1 MIDGVIAYQR
11 GIFPRSEDVVAATRG
26 LERGR
31 VAQQAV
37 DARFE
42 ADLDLFV
49 QTQREA
55 RLDYFSDGMLRWQ
68 DVFRPF
74 VEACSGLQARGLVRW
89 FDNNSFLRA
98 PEVIGALRP
107 DVGFASVAPPLAS
120 QSRACLPPLAIPVLP
135 CRRRARQPEHPHA
148 RGREVDSAPPSKNSS
163 SKGADWCIFR
173 SRGSPISG
181 SSSATGTSS
190 SGRFTSFGTSPPLTW

>member
-1 MIDGVIAYQR
+1 MIDGVIAYQH

-68 DVFRPF
+68 DVFRTF
-74 VEACSGLQARGLVRW
+74 GS
-89 FDNNSFLRA
+89 
-98 PEVIGALRP
+98 
-107 DVGFASVAPPLAS
+107 PPSRRRSAS
-120 QSRACLPPLAIPVLP
+120 QSRALPASPRHTCSPVP
-135 CRRRARQPEHPHA
+135 PTRR
-148 RGREVDSAPPSKNSS
+148 
-163 SKGADWCIFR
+163 
-173 SRGSPISG
+173 
-181 SSSATGTSS
+181 ATGTPSCARS
-190 SGRFTSFGTSPPLTW
+190 RSTYS